1 LAIGR
6 GSRRRF
12 VGRELVAVAA
22 VSLVLVGG
30 SAGRGESLPDVEILS
45 IDLGGRQTNLTKNPA
60 LDTSP
65 AIAPDGR
72 IAFVSTR
79 DGSPD
84 LYVMDGDGSD
94 VRRLTSGPFTVTGKL
109 EDEDSVTCCDWGGD
123 TQLSWSPSG
132 RRLAFD
138 AANRYVP
145 PSCFRNCVTWDAYV
159 IRDDGSDLRLVAPG
173 GRAPSWSPDGRSLAY
188 LSGVDP
194 FGVATELTIRRLD
207 GSRVRSF
214 AVRNSMSEVGPAW
227 SPRGDEIAFQGR
239 GGQTK
244 PLMVGVAR
252 ADGTRRR
259 WLKEGRRPAWSPS
272 GRRIA
277 YVGRADGLDFR
288 LLTVSSSGGPKRR
301 LAHPAFDVWAVA
313 WSPSGRE
320 LAFVAKWRRPGGP
333 VEVRTI
339 TPGSR
344 SAWGRL
350 LTRLPAGTRLWAG
363 PRWSPDG
370 RRIVVAVQ
378 LP

>member
-12 VGRELVAVAA
+12 VGRELVAVAL

-30 SAGRGESLPDVEILS
+30 SAGRGESVPDVEILS

-94 VRRLTSGPFTVTGKL
+94 VRRLTRSPINVTGRA
-109 EDEDSVTCCDWGGD
+109 EDADAVSCCDSGE

-138 AANRYVP
+138 AANSYVP
-145 PSCFRNCVTWDAYV
+145 RSCFTNCVTWDAYV
-159 IRDDGSDLRLVAPG
+159 IRDDGTDLRLVAPG
-173 GRAPSWSPDGRSLAY
+173 GRSPSWSPDGRSLAY

-194 FGVATELTIRRLD
+194 FGVATELTIRRFD
-207 GSRVRSF
+207 GSRVRSL
-214 AVRNSMSEVGPAW
+214 AVDNIMSEVGPTW
-227 SPRGDEIAFQGR
+227 SPSGDEIAFHGR
-239 GGQTK
+239 GGKTK

-252 ADGTRRR
+252 ADGTRQR

-301 LAHPAFDVWAVA
+301 LSHPALDVWAAA
-313 WSPSGRE
+313 WSPRGRE
-320 LAFVAKWRRPGGP
+320 LAFVAQHRRGGPLAVMTMTPGGRP
-333 VEVRTI
+333 
-339 TPGSR
+339 S
-344 SAWGRL
+344 WGRV
-350 LTRLPAGTRLWAG
+350 LTQLPAGTRLWAG